1 MKEKQLFEVIMMKNN
16 MNTQN
21 DELGSIGIG
30 AMIVFIAL
38 ILVAAVASAVIIQTG
53 EKLQQN
59 AQQTG
64 SDTQQEISGKISIN
78 SVFVDISADTY
89 LVFFESSPG
98 SEILTSA
105 DIEFQM
111 SCDNG
116 GYNYVNDDFAA
127 TEDMDGAASATI
139 DPGTSY
145 SIIIDANTGANADCS
160 AAGVGINGDVT
171 FWIHAKGGG
180 STYETLYIFD
190 DTDGALVI

>member
-1 MKEKQLFEVIMMKNN
+1 MMKNN
-16 MNTQN
+16 NIKIEN

-111 SCDNG
+111 SC
-116 GYNYVNDDFAA
+116 
-127 TEDMDGAASATI
+127 
-139 DPGTSY
+139 
-145 SIIIDANTGANADCS
+145 
-160 AAGVGINGDVT
+160 
-171 FWIHAKGGG
+171 
-180 STYETLYIFD
+180 
-190 DTDGALVI
+190 

>member
-1 MKEKQLFEVIMMKNN
+1 LFEVIMMKNN
-16 MNTQN
+16 NLKIEN

-64 SDTQQEISGKISIN
+64 SDTQQEISGKISVS

-89 LVFFESSPG
+89 LVFFESAPG

-111 SCDNG
+111 SCENG
-116 GYNYVNDDFAA
+116 GYNYVNDDFGAA
-127 TEDMDGAASATI
+127 EDMDGAAAGTI

-145 SIIIDANTGANADCS
+145 SIVIDANTGANADCS
-160 AAGVGINGDVT
+160 ASGVGINGDVT

-190 DTDGALVI
+190 DSDGALVI